1 MGAASPAPAMRPDPD
16 DPFGGGAGSFDPT
29 EGLLDAGDVQPR
41 GSKGLVVFAALL
53 AAVVGGIAGWQGR
66 SILEKN
72 DKKEIA
78 SNKGE
83 QMVSEVQQVA
93 DVRKGVSL
101 AMEDLE
107 KKIATDPAA
116 ASDEI
121 SSLLAEEFDKHPKID
136 ALFGWQL
143 ASITPQGVKRTFDLY
158 DEANRLQLD
167 LGYLARFLQ
176 ENADALEGAGGP
188 TLFAVVFKGDSVQMV
203 EAIAPLCGESAEN
216 PEGLKPCEGSSSSN
230 AVAYQVRTSIGGEPV
245 VVPRGTEKG
254 QAMLLV
260 PEGQIYNYAVG
271 LEPAKN
277 AMKMRIGMVERVKA
291 RLEAMAKAEKVAL
304 EALQKYAEDPNVDGD
319 AAPAE

>member
-1 MGAASPAPAMRPDPD
+1 MGPGPDPD
-16 DPFGGGAGSFDPT
+16 DPFGGAAGSFDPT
-29 EGLLDAGDVQPR
+29 EGLIDAGDVQPR
-41 GSKGLVVFAALL
+41 GSKGLVFFAALM
-53 AAVVGGIAGWQGR
+53 AAGVGGIAGWQGR

-72 DKKEIA
+72 ERKEIA
-78 SNKGE
+78 STKGS
-83 QMVSEVQQVA
+83 QMVGEVQQVA

-107 KKIATDPAA
+107 KKIASDPTA

-121 SSLLAEEFDKHPKID
+121 SGLLAEEFDKHPKID

-143 ASITPQGVKRTFDLY
+143 ASINSLGVKRTFDLY

-176 ENADALEGAGGP
+176 ENAEALKDAGGP
-188 TLFAVVFKGDSVQMV
+188 TLFAVVFKGDSVQLV
-203 EAIAPLCGESAEN
+203 EAIAPLCGESVED
-216 PEGLKPCEGSSSSN
+216 PESLKPCGGSDGNN
-230 AVAYQVRTSIGGEPV
+230 AVAYQVRTKVGGDPV

-271 LEPAKN
+271 LEPGKN
-277 AMKMRIGMVERVKA
+277 ALKVRIGMVERVKA

-319 AAPAE
+319 AAAPSEE